1 MEEACFQVVPMKR
14 MTKRQMPFMILLTD
28 EWMTEEKKGG
38 TFTVVKI
45 RQCIVCFKL
54 FNIII
59 KNFMFAPVPVCQL
72 YPTIQCTLNTN
83 RQSLDFEIN

>member
-1 MEEACFQVVPMKR
+1 MEEACFQVVPTKR

-45 RQCIVCFKL
+45 HQCIVF
-54 FNIII
+54 
-59 KNFMFAPVPVCQL
+59 
-72 YPTIQCTLNTN
+72 
-83 RQSLDFEIN
+83 